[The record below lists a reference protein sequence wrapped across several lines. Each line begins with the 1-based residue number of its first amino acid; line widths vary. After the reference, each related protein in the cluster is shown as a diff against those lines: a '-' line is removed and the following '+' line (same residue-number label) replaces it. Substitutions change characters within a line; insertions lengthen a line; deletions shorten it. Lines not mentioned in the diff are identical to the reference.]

1 MDRSKILFKL
11 VDVSFYYVPER
22 VALNSVSI
30 EIKEGESIGILGPNG
45 SGKSTLLKIL
55 DGLLFP
61 QKGKVFFE
69 GKELTEKNFE
79 DSSFNR
85 YFRRKIVLL
94 FQNVD
99 AMLFSPTV
107 RDELAFGLFQ
117 IGYSDSEIEN
127 KIMECSRK
135 FRIEKL
141 LNRSPFQLSEGEKK
155 KVALAS
161 LLIIDPDVILL
172 DEPTNELDP
181 RSVRELLSYIKELRT
196 AGKTIVTAT
205 HDLQMGNGFFDR
217 IFVIN
222 EEKKIVKVGDYETIF
237 SDREFLKEVNLI

>member
-30 EIKEGESIGILGPNG
+30 EVKEGESIGILGPNG

-61 QKGKVFFE
+61 QKGKIFFE
-69 GKELTEKNFE
+69 GKELTEKSFE

-85 YFRRKIVLL
+85 YFRRRVVLL

-107 RDELAFGLFQ
+107 RDELAFGFFQ

-127 KIMECSRK
+127 KIIECSRK

-181 RSVRELLSYIKELRT
+181 RSVRELLSYIKELRS

-205 HDLQMGNGFFDR
+205 HDLQMVNGFFDR
-217 IFVIN
+217 IFVMN
-222 EEKKIVKVGDYETIF
+222 EEKKIVRVGDCEAIF

>member
-30 EIKEGESIGILGPNG
+30 EVKEGESIGILGPNG

-61 QKGKVFFE
+61 QRGKIFFE

-79 DSSFNR
+79 DPSFNR
-85 YFRRKIVLL
+85 YFRRKVVLL

-205 HDLQMGNGFFDR
+205 HDLQMVNGFFDR
-217 IFVIN
+217 IFVMN

>member
-1 MDRSKILFKL
+1 M
-11 VDVSFYYVPER
+11 
-22 VALNSVSI
+22 
-30 EIKEGESIGILGPNG
+30 
-45 SGKSTLLKIL
+45 
-55 DGLLFP
+55 
-61 QKGKVFFE
+61 
-69 GKELTEKNFE
+69 
-79 DSSFNR
+79 
-85 YFRRKIVLL
+85 L

-205 HDLQMGNGFFDR
+205 HDLQMVNGFFDR
-217 IFVIN
+217 IFVMN

>member
-30 EIKEGESIGILGPNG
+30 EVKEGESIGILGPNG

-61 QKGKVFFE
+61 QRGKIFFE

-79 DSSFNR
+79 DPSFNR
-85 YFRRKIVLL
+85 YFRRKVVLL

-135 FRIEKL
+135 FRI
-141 LNRSPFQLSEGEKK
+141 
-155 KVALAS
+155 
-161 LLIIDPDVILL
+161 
-172 DEPTNELDP
+172 
-181 RSVRELLSYIKELRT
+181 
-196 AGKTIVTAT
+196 
-205 HDLQMGNGFFDR
+205 
-217 IFVIN
+217 
-222 EEKKIVKVGDYETIF
+222 VKAF
-237 SDREFLKEVNLI
+237 K

>member
-1 MDRSKILFKL
+1 M
-11 VDVSFYYVPER
+11 
-22 VALNSVSI
+22 NS
-30 EIKEGESIGILGPNG
+30 L
-45 SGKSTLLKIL
+45 
-55 DGLLFP
+55 
-61 QKGKVFFE
+61 
-69 GKELTEKNFE
+69 
-79 DSSFNR
+79 
-85 YFRRKIVLL
+85 
-94 FQNVD
+94 
-99 AMLFSPTV
+99 
-107 RDELAFGLFQ
+107 LAFSNC
-117 IGYSDSEIEN
+117 YSDSEIEN

-205 HDLQMGNGFFDR
+205 HDLQMVNGFFDR
-217 IFVIN
+217 IFVMN